1 MTCTE
6 EYREHIEY
14 TFHAFCKVV
23 IRNATINAART
34 RSRKHKREI
43 SLEYLTDEKHYPLGT
58 TDEYFQAPEPDE
70 EYILTLCGDTVIFSS
85 GLLAEALSRLDE
97 REREMIYLSFF
108 KRIPQHEIGDSTAR
122 RSTAGYHIRK
132 SYGSSKRKWREW
144 HMRNNRLLPYE
155 TIVQATS
162 GEPEA
167 VGTVLQYYRRRI
179 QCAARVNGRVDQDTE
194 DYITQTL
201 LTAIFKFRFGR

>member
-108 KRIPQHEIGDSTAR
+108 KRIPQHEIGRQYGRS

-132 SYGSSKRKWREW
+132 VLRQLQAEMEGMSAAMTRTRPADRTLRFIILLLARWTCP
-144 HMRNNRLLPYE
+144 NNRPTYP
-155 TIVQATS
+155 T
-162 GEPEA
+162 
-167 VGTVLQYYRRRI
+167 
-179 QCAARVNGRVDQDTE
+179 QCASAG
-194 DYITQTL
+194 
-201 LTAIFKFRFGR
+201 

>member
-108 KRIPQHEIGDSTAR
+108 KRIPVSYTHLHSAQAVSEIAETWWTAST
-122 RSTAGYHIRK
+122 
-132 SYGSSKRKWREW
+132 
-144 HMRNNRLLPYE
+144 
-155 TIVQATS
+155 
-162 GEPEA
+162 
-167 VGTVLQYYRRRI
+167 
-179 QCAARVNGRVDQDTE
+179 
-194 DYITQTL
+194 
-201 LTAIFKFRFGR
+201 

>member
-1 MTCTE
+1 MSVLIPTMIGKHHLKLDMPGE
-6 EYREHIEY
+6 
-14 TFHAFCKVV
+14 FSNKVLQ
-23 IRNATINAART
+23 
-34 RSRKHKREI
+34 KC
-43 SLEYLTDEKHYPLGT
+43 LTT
-58 TDEYFQAPEPDE
+58 T
-70 EYILTLCGDTVIFSS
+70 
-85 GLLAEALSRLDE
+85 
-97 REREMIYLSFF
+97 
-108 KRIPQHEIGDSTAR
+108 
-122 RSTAGYHIRK
+122 
-132 SYGSSKRKWREW
+132 
-144 HMRNNRLLPYE
+144 LLPYE

>member
-108 KRIPQHEIGDSTAR
+108 KRIPQHEIGRQYGRS

-132 SYGSSKRKWREW
+132 ALRQLQAFRNERISSAFR
-144 HMRNNRLLPYE
+144 
-155 TIVQATS
+155 ATF
-162 GEPEA
+162 
-167 VGTVLQYYRRRI
+167 
-179 QCAARVNGRVDQDTE
+179 TE
-194 DYITQTL
+194 S
-201 LTAIFKFRFGR
+201 AFRFRCANFCAENSDSKASTH